1 MDEPESLP
9 RALVLVVDDDVKAG
23 RVLVRMLRED
33 GFDAEL
39 APDGA
44 AAIGRL
50 ARNPLPDILVTDLRM
65 PHADGGAIAQ
75 FAQSRKPHLPVVL
88 ITGYPQLAAQIQEQ
102 LEPRASV
109 FVKPIDY
116 PALARELSETARA
129 LNRRPGPT

>member
-1 MDEPESLP
+1 MDVLGSPS

-75 FAQSRKPHLPVVL
+75 FAQSRKPHLPVVV
-88 ITGYPQLAAQIQEQ
+88 ITGYPQLATEIQDQ
-102 LEPRASV
+102 LDPPPAV
-109 FVKPIDY
+109 FVKSIDY
-116 PALARELSETARA
+116 PALAARLGEMARELAARSSQ
-129 LNRRPGPT
+129 R